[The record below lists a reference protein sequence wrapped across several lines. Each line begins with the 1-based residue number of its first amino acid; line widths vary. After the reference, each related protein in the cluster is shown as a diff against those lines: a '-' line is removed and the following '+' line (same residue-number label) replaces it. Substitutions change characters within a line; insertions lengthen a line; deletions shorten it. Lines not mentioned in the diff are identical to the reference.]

1 MVNKNPWLIHIA
13 NFRKSHPSMPYSEC
27 LKMAA
32 KTYTKVGKKTMKGKG
47 IIQDVLDDAK
57 EAKIGSKAID
67 YVKKKVDM
75 AGYGRRKK

>member
-1 MVNKNPWLIHIA
+1 MVNNPWIKHVA
-13 NFRKSHPSMPYSEC
+13 DFRKSHPSMAYSEW

-32 KTYTKVGKKTMKGKG
+32 KSYTKVPKKMKGKG

-67 YVKKKVDM
+67 YVKKKVEM
-75 AGYGRRKK
+75 SGYGKRKK